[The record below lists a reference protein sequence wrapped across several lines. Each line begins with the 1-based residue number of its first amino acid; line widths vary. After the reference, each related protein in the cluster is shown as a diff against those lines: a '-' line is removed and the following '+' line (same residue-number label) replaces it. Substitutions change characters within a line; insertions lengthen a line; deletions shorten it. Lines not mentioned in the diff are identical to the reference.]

1 MVWNHNAE
9 HVKNFDIGL
18 TRLKQQS
25 KLNIFLSNN
34 TVEKKKVQKKKKKK
48 KKKSE
53 NLHVKIFNKLFG

>member
-34 TVEKKKVQKKKKKK
+34 TVEKNKFQKKKKKK
-48 KKKSE
+48 KK
-53 NLHVKIFNKLFG
+53 VRTCM

>member
-25 KLNIFLSNN
+25 KLKINL
-34 TVEKKKVQKKKKKK
+34 KKKKKKK

>member
-34 TVEKKKVQKKKKKK
+34 TVEKKKVKKKKKKK

>member
-48 KKKSE
+48 KKKWE
-53 NLHVKIFNKLFG
+53 LACKNI

>member
-1 MVWNHNAE
+1 MVWNHNAK

-34 TVEKKKVQKKKKKK
+34 TVEKKKVQKKR
-48 KKKSE
+48 KKSQ
-53 NLHVKIFNKLFG
+53 KARTCM

>member
-1 MVWNHNAE
+1 MVWNHNAK

-48 KKKSE
+48 KKRE

>member
-1 MVWNHNAE
+1 MVWNHNAK

-34 TVEKKKVQKKKKKK
+34 TVEKKKVQKKKKKNHK
-48 KKKSE
+48 KRELACKK
-53 NLHVKIFNKLFG
+53 I

>member
-48 KKKSE
+48 KNKK
-53 NLHVKIFNKLFG
+53 VRTCM

>member
-34 TVEKKKVQKKKKKK
+34 TVEKKKVQKKKKKTHK
-48 KKKSE
+48 KRE
-53 NLHVKIFNKLFG
+53 LPF

>member
-25 KLNIFLSNN
+25 NINIFLS
-34 TVEKKKVQKKKKKK
+34 KKTLYKNKFKKKKKK
-48 KKKSE
+48 KKKWE
-53 NLHVKIFNKLFG
+53 LACKNI

>member
-34 TVEKKKVQKKKKKK
+34 TAEKKKVQKKKKKK
-48 KKKSE
+48 KKKWELACKNS
-53 NLHVKIFNKLFG
+53 